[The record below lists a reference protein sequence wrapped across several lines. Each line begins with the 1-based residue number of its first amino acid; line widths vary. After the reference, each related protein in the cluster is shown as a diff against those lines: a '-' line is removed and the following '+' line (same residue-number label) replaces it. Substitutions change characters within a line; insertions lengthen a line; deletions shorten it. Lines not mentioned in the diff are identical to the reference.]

1 MGTRL
6 KSIED
11 VQARVAGH
19 PAKESLTLG
28 QVVCLG
34 LEDLKERVGH
44 QRWRRTEE
52 LVIHLIDT
60 AIQEVLGPEDSFM
73 RARDGSYLIVFGSG
87 NPDIAEAKAARI
99 ATLVNRR
106 LFGEDDAE
114 GITVQSVIATSEGL
128 EPGESRNPASIIEA
142 LLTKARPL
150 SLSTAAGH
158 PICAKEDLVQA
169 AHACERGETGYTQTD
184 SSDALHGG
192 GQRFARPEAVH
203 QALLQEFTSLS
214 AGSVRYAF
222 RPVWQPKME
231 RNAVFHCV
239 PLKDS
244 LIEGEPY
251 EDYRVLG
258 ADPGRDEIAEL
269 DFAAM
274 EVALLAQSRRL
285 AQGGR
290 QMVSF
295 NLHFETLSTTRRR
308 NEVIALLDKAPQE
321 LYETLLFQIVGI
333 PDGVT
338 EGRLAEIIRPLQGY
352 ARDIVALI
360 DLTGS
365 QSSPASQFARLRAAG
380 IRCVVIR
387 LPDCTSPASMT
398 AIRHMIAALRRCGM
412 RFGVSNVAMLKTQ
425 RMWKQEGACFF
436 VGALFGGPF
445 DQLPSAYQYPV
456 AEMGLPASTAL
467 VYAKFNGHD
476 VETWQ
481 RIAAKFDV
489 AFATIS
495 VDDNGVPR
503 FELLSEGIDDLLG
516 YAPDELAGKPMHAL
530 YAGETDK
537 VAATEFLDR
546 LRTFGEANVCLKAVT
561 RDGGEKVCRMVA
573 ARAPSAHR
581 QPRTFYA
588 YIEDPS
594 KAPRR
599 PEQRDF
605 AQLAH
610 AAP

>member
-1 MGTRL
+1 MGARL

-11 VQARVAGH
+11 VQARVARH
-19 PAKESLTLG
+19 PAKDSLTLG

-34 LEDLKERVGH
+34 LEDLKARVGH

-52 LVIHLIDT
+52 LVVHLIET
-60 AIQEVLGPEDSFM
+60 AVEEILGPEDSFM
-73 RARDGSYLIVFGSG
+73 RSRDGSYLIVFGSG
-87 NPDIAEAKAARI
+87 NPDIAEARAARI

-106 LFGEDDAE
+106 LFGEDDAD
-114 GITVQSVIATSEGL
+114 GLMVQNVVATSEGL
-128 EPGESRNPASIIEA
+128 EGGESRNPASIIEA
-142 LLTKARPL
+142 LLTKAQHMSMSDDHRQP
-150 SLSTAAGH
+150 A
-158 PICAKEDLVQA
+158 CA
-169 AHACERGETGYTQTD
+169 RGDGVRADKGNEARGAPAD
-184 SSDALHGG
+184 GGDALHGG
-192 GQRFARPEAVH
+192 GHRFARPNDVRE
-203 QALLQEFTSLS
+203 ALLQEFTSLS
-214 AGSVRYAF
+214 AGTVRFAF

-269 DFAAM
+269 DFGAM

-308 NEVIALLDKAPQE
+308 NEAIALLDKAPRE
-321 LYETLLFQIVGI
+321 LCETLLFQIVGI
-333 PDGVT
+333 PEGVT

-352 ARDIVALI
+352 ARDVVALI
-360 DLTGS
+360 DLTGA
-365 QSSPASQFARLRAAG
+365 QSPSAGQLARLRAAG
-380 IRCVVIR
+380 LRCVVIR
-387 LPDCTSPASMT
+387 LPDCTSPVSAAAM
-398 AIRHMIAALRRCGM
+398 RNMIAALRRSGI
-412 RFGVSNVAMLKTQ
+412 RFGVSNVALLKTQ
-425 RMWKQEGACFF
+425 RMWKREGANFF

-456 AEMGLPASTAL
+456 SEMSLPTSTAL

-495 VDDNGVPR
+495 ADDGGVPR

-516 YAPDELAGKPMHAL
+516 YAPDELVGKPMHAL

-546 LRTFGEANVCLKAVT
+546 LRTSGEANVCLKAVT
-561 RDGGEKVCRMVA
+561 RDGDEKVCRMVA
-573 ARAPSAHR
+573 MRAPHAHR
-581 QPRTFYA
+581 QPQGIFYA
-588 YIEDPS
+588 YLEDPS
-594 KAPRR
+594 RAAPRQG
-599 PEQRDF
+599 QRDG
-605 AQLAH
+605 AEHAH
-610 AAP
+610 AAT